1 MGNTKN
7 TISENRFGVEINGIP
22 AFKATKISGGEETHE
37 PVETFV
43 GNNAYAFLGRGNVKP
58 ENLVITIPSGLFD
71 TALQALDAWL
81 VSYFDGLNTT
91 PRSGR
96 YIVYDDTGRT
106 PVETYEI
113 RDAVPVSL
121 KPEDKSADGNGTATV
136 TLTLKPH
143 KVRRI

>member
-1 MGNTKN
+1 MANTKN

-22 AFKATKISGGEETHE
+22 AFKASKITGGEETHE

-43 GNNAYAFLGRGNVKP
+43 GNDPYAFLGRGNIKP
-58 ENLVITIPSGLFD
+58 ENIVITIPSGLFD
-71 TALQALDAWL
+71 NSLAALQAWMVA
-81 VSYFDGLNTT
+81 YFDGLNTT

-96 YIVYDDTGRT
+96 FITYDDTGRT
-106 PVETYEI
+106 PVETYEM
-113 RDAVPVSL
+113 RDCVPVSL
-121 KPEDKSADGNGTATV
+121 KPDDKSADGNGSATV